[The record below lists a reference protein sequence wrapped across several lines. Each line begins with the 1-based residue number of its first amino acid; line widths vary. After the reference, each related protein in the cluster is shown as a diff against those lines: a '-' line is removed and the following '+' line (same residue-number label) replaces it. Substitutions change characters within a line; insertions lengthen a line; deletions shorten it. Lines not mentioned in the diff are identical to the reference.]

1 MSDSRLML
9 VTGATGKQGGSV
21 ARRLLE
27 GGLRVRGITRNLES
41 DAASQLMGL
50 GAEMVRAEFTDA
62 GSLAAALGG
71 VNAVFAMTTPFEA
84 GVDAETAQG
93 VALVDAA
100 AAAGVDHFV
109 YSSVASADKATGV
122 PHFESKYRVEE
133 HLAASDLC
141 WSVIAPVYFMDNM
154 LFPNML
160 SGLKDGTYAIALPTD
175 LPLQQIATEDI
186 GALAAHVLANPEEF
200 AGKRIDIAGDELS
213 SRQSANVLAG
223 ILGKPISVVELPVDR
238 VRSFSEDLALMYEWF
253 VSTGYVADI
262 DGLRSSYPEVGWTR
276 FAEWATRIPAALT

>member
-1 MSDSRLML
+1 MSDSRLVL
-9 VTGATGKQGGSV
+9 VTGATGQQGGSV

-27 GGLRVRGITRNLES
+27 GGFRVRGITRNIES
-41 DAASQLMGL
+41 DAAKELTGL

-62 GSLAAALGG
+62 GSLSAALEG
-71 VNAVFAMTTPFEA
+71 VDAVFAMTTPFEA
-84 GVDAETAQG
+84 GVDAETAHG

-100 AAAGVDHFV
+100 TAEGVDHFV

-122 PHFESKYRVEE
+122 PHFDSKYRVEE
-133 HLAASDLC
+133 HLAASDLR
-141 WSVIAPVYFMDNM
+141 WSVIAPAYFMGN
-154 LFPNML
+154 LFFPDTLN
-160 SGLKDGTYAIALPTD
+160 GLKDGTYAIALPPD

-186 GALAAHVLANPEEF
+186 GAFAAHVLANPERF

-213 SRQSANVLAG
+213 SRESADVLAG
-223 ILGKPISVVELPVDR
+223 ILGKPISVVEVPIDGI
-238 VRSFSEDLALMYEWF
+238 RSFSEDFALMYEWF

-276 FAEWATRIPAALT
+276 FAEWATRVRAALA